1 MKKIQIKNWD
11 MWIGGICVLIFF
23 IYQVQKQPK
32 CSEYYEQEKE
42 ISFNGLVI
50 DKYND
55 KKNHNF
61 PTILIDESGKQFDY
75 TLQGDSSGLF
85 EFLMI
90 SDSIKKKKGF
100 NEYVVNRSGKKF
112 SFLLDYGCKN

>member
-1 MKKIQIKNWD
+1 MKNWNL
-11 MWIGGICVLIFF
+11 WIGGICGLIFF
-23 IYQVQKQPK
+23 VYQIKTQPK

-42 ISFNGLVI
+42 ISLNGAVT

-61 PTILIDESGKQFDY
+61 PTVLINENGKQLDY

-85 EFLMI
+85 EFLVI

-100 NEYVVNRSGKKF
+100 NEYLVLRSGKKYL
-112 SFLLDYGCKN
+112 FLLDYGCKN